1 LASGPGVRRILAHG
15 QPDALRPLAPFQ
27 VVGPIG
33 VALGRSVRQH
43 HIGAHAAVGRE
54 DDRAVAH
61 SLAGLDSPS

>member
-1 LASGPGVRRILAHG
+1 
-15 QPDALRPLAPFQ
+15 
-27 VVGPIG
+27 

-54 DDRAVAH
+54 DDRVAH

>member
-1 LASGPGVRRILAHG
+1 
-15 QPDALRPLAPFQ
+15 
-27 VVGPIG
+27 

-61 SLAGLDSPS
+61 SLAGLDSPW